1 VKELAKSRIGY
12 DRTPPPEA
20 LDCSF
25 NELRWL
31 NVTRTDDDI
40 IKRLVRYLVNCSEHD
55 ENEDVLEA
63 TVGKRTIYVVS
74 ESDSG
79 ATYRAGDIQGRGYEA
94 RLVLSRSDRFGLIH
108 EKTKAACDQVATW
121 GKLTLL

>member
-20 LDCSF
+20 LDYSLK
-25 NELRWL
+25 ELRWV

-40 IKRLVRYLVNCSEHD
+40 VKRLVRYLVNCSEHD
-55 ENEDVLEA
+55 EDEDVLEA
-63 TVGKRTIYVVS
+63 TVSKLTIYVVS

-79 ATYRAGDIQGRGYEA
+79 ATYRAADIKGRGYETK
-94 RLVLSRSDRFGLIH
+94 LVLSRSDRFGLINA
-108 EKTKAACDQVATW
+108 KTKAACDKVVTW